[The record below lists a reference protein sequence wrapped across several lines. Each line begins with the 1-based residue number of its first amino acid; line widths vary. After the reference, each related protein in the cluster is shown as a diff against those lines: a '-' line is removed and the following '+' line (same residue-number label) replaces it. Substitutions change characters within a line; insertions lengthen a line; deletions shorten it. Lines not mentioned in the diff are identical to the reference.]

1 MTQNAT
7 GARAERLAE
16 EFLLRHGLVLVERN
30 FRCRMGEIDLILRDR
45 DTLVFAEVRLRSARD
60 FGGAAASVDRAKQAR
75 VSAAARHYLACMRE
89 RPCRF
94 DVLVLDRLD
103 PEAIEWIKD
112 AFAA

>member
-1 MTQNAT
+1 MMQNAT
-7 GARAERLAE
+7 GVRAEQLAE
-16 EFLLRHGLVLVERN
+16 EYLLRQGLTLVERN

-45 DTLVFAEVRLRSARD
+45 DTLVFAEVRLRSASD

-75 VSAAARHYLACMRE
+75 VSAAALHFLAGKRE

-94 DVLVLDRLD
+94 DVVVLDRLA

>member
-7 GARAERLAE
+7 GVRAEQLAE
-16 EFLLRHGLVLVERN
+16 EFLVRQGLALVKRN

-45 DTLVFAEVRLRSARD
+45 DMLVFAEVRLRSACD
-60 FGGAAASVDRAKQAR
+60 FGGAAASVDRGKQAR
-75 VSAAARHYLACMRE
+75 LTAAARHFLAGKRE

-94 DVLVLDRLD
+94 DVVVLDRLD